1 MLSLQPLF
9 ELFGKTDDFLVQ
21 RYELHGQLL
30 QLVKQGEGFLF
41 GQLPAMDRLDNL
53 VVVHPDAAVLALQVG
68 ELDVVVRGRL
78 VDFHHFHRLVEN
90 GRQDELRLGSGTG
103 ILIEPLELDV
113 LELVQT
119 ESVVIGMELGGFL
132 RTAASSSCPGG
143 GRFLFLVRLFDLSHI
158 IDVFTG
164 GKVNDNSNICLIS
177 EGDYS

>member
-21 RYELHGQLL
+21 RYELHGQLF

-41 GQLPAMDRLDNL
+41 GQFPTVDRLDNL

-68 ELDVVVRGRL
+68 EHEAVVRGRL

-90 GRQDELRLGSGTG
+90 GRQDELRLGYGTG
-103 ILIEPLELDV
+103 ILIEPLDV

-119 ESVVIGMELGGFL
+119 ESVVKGMELGGFL
-132 RTAASSSCPGG
+132 RTAAASSCPGG
-143 GRFLFLVRLFDLSHI
+143 GRSLFLVHLFDLSHI

-164 GKVNDNSNICLIS
+164 GKVNDNSNTSLIS

>member
-1 MLSLQPLF
+1 MPPEFFRKSDNAAAERHQF
-9 ELFGKTDDFLVQ
+9 EGELFQPVEQSQRLFLGKMHVQFL
-21 RYELHGQLL
+21 
-30 QLVKQGEGFLF
+30 
-41 GQLPAMDRLDNL
+41 DRL

-68 ELDVVVRGRL
+68 ELDVIVRGNL

-90 GRQDELRLGSGTG
+90 GRQDELRLGYGTG

-119 ESVVIGMELGGFL
+119 ESVVKGMKLGGFL
-132 RTAASSSCPGG
+132 RTAAPSSCPGD

-164 GKVNDNSNICLIS
+164 GKVNDNSYTGLIS

>member
-21 RYELHGQLL
+21 RYELHGQLF

-41 GQLPAMDRLDNL
+41 GQFPTVDRLDNL

-68 ELDVVVRGRL
+68 ELDVIVRGNL

-90 GRQDELRLGSGTG
+90 GRQDELRLGYGTG

-119 ESVVIGMELGGFL
+119 ESVVKGMKLGGFL
-132 RTAASSSCPGG
+132 RTAAPSSCPGD

-164 GKVNDNSNICLIS
+164 GKVNDNSYTGLIS

>member
-9 ELFGKTDDFLVQ
+9 KLFGKTDDFLVQ
-21 RYELHGQLL
+21 RYELHGQLF
-30 QLVKQGEGFLF
+30 QFVKQGEGFLF
-41 GQLPAMDRLDNL
+41 GQFPAMDRLDNL

-68 ELDVVVRGRL
+68 ELDVIVCGRL
-78 VDFHHFHRLVEN
+78 VDFHHFHRFAEN

-103 ILIEPLELDV
+103 IVIEPFELDV

-132 RTAASSSCPGG
+132 RTAPPSSCPGS
-143 GRFLFLVRLFDLSHI
+143 GRFLFLVRLFDFSHI

-164 GKVNDNSNICLIS
+164 AK
-177 EGDYS
+177 

>member
-21 RYELHGQLL
+21 RYELHGQLF

-41 GQLPAMDRLDNL
+41 GQFPTVDRLDNL

-68 ELDVVVRGRL
+68 ELDAVVRGRL

-90 GRQDELRLGSGTG
+90 GRQDELRLGYGTG

-119 ESVVIGMELGGFL
+119 ESVVKGMELGGFL
-132 RTAASSSCPGG
+132 RTAAASSCPGG
-143 GRFLFLVRLFDLSHI
+143 GRSLFLVHLFDLSHI
-158 IDVFTG
+158 IDVFTE
-164 GKVNDNSNICLIS
+164 GKVNDNSNTSLIS

>member
-21 RYELHGQLL
+21 RYELHGQLF

-41 GQLPAMDRLDNL
+41 GQFPAVDRLDNL
-53 VVVHPDAAVLALQVG
+53 VVVHPDAAVL
-68 ELDVVVRGRL
+68 D
-78 VDFHHFHRLVEN
+78 N
-90 GRQDELRLGSGTG
+90 GRQDALRIGYGTG

-119 ESVVIGMELGGFL
+119 ESVVKGMKLGGFL
-132 RTAASSSCPGG
+132 RTAAPSSCPGD

-164 GKVNDNSNICLIS
+164 GKVNDNSYTGLIS